1 MALWVAAMPHYRLYT
16 LGRGNRI
23 SQAVDLDCETDAEAI
38 EKARALYPRDPIEL
52 WQGKRLVKRI
62 ETT

>member
-1 MALWVAAMPHYRLYT
+1 MPHYRLYT
-16 LGRGNRI
+16 LGPGNRI
-23 SQAVDLDCETDAEAI
+23 SQAVDLECETDAEAI
-38 EKARALYPRDPIEL
+38 EKARTLHPHEPVEL